1 MGTVNK
7 KCQKLWKFQ
16 ISNQGL
22 TPESSAF
29 THCATIVTSPQ
40 CLFFMRGISTVKTA
54 DCISPSS
61 EYLLSTLWEILI
73 CCGERYYCLSF
84 QVTSNTYLQLLKSM
98 KCCCVCHPSLHA
110 HAIPPV
116 LLVICLMSG
125 LMCSDRIKE
134 WACAPKCTLCNN

>member
-1 MGTVNK
+1 MSETLK
-7 KCQKLWKFQ
+7 
-16 ISNQGL
+16 ISNFKPRSDTRIQCFYPLCYYCYFSPMPFLHAGNH
-22 TPESSAF
+22 
-29 THCATIVTSPQ
+29 HCKNSRLYLP
-40 CLFFMRGISTVKTA
+40 F
-54 DCISPSS
+54 S